1 MIFVCSF
8 PRKGTP
14 VPSGELVMA
23 FTLTHESIPLILISS
38 KSEFL
43 LFLFA
48 GGDPKP
54 LLFYYTLFGVI
65 VGFVQPLKHGDGL

>member
-1 MIFVCSF
+1 
-8 PRKGTP
+8 
-14 VPSGELVMA
+14 MA
-23 FTLTHESIPLILISS
+23 FTLTQESIPLILISS

-65 VGFVQPLKHGDGL
+65 VGFVQPLKHGDEL

>member
-1 MIFVCSF
+1 
-8 PRKGTP
+8 
-14 VPSGELVMA
+14 MA
-23 FTLTHESIPLILISS
+23 FALTHKSNLFILIPS
-38 KSEFL
+38 KSAFL

-65 VGFVQPLKHGDGL
+65 VGFVQPLKHGDEL